1 MKQDM
6 KNLRPNRG
14 RARFLEENTAQ
25 SADRH
30 RARTYARNRTRLS
43 RRGFDKEQETDSM
56 FILKLVLVIIAGSF
70 WLKFAQILY
79 IGPVP
84 LTGLPVGFLIGL
96 ILVHYLEKRSLNRRV
111 FFSVLLI
118 AAVLSYFLP
127 MGIVI

>member
-1 MKQDM
+1 M
-6 KNLRPNRG
+6 
-14 RARFLEENTAQ
+14 EEKTAQ

-118 AAVLSYFLP
+118 ATVLSYFLP
-127 MGIVI
+127 MGIVL